1 MRKIDHTLTTI
12 IYVFIGGGLGALLR
26 YAFSVGLNDRVIS
39 VYLQSIPMGTLI
51 ANLLGCLTLGLISG
65 IMPIHSSLKIGLTTG
80 LMGGLTTFSTFSAES
95 ARLITEGQMTKAL
108 LHLLL
113 HTVGGI
119 TLAIVGLS
127 LGLNYAKK

>member
-1 MRKIDHTLTTI
+1 MITL

-26 YAFSVGLNDRVIS
+26 YALSLGLNDRVIS
-39 VYLQSIPMGTLI
+39 VFLQSIPMGTLA
-51 ANLLGCLTLGLISG
+51 ANLIGCLALGFISG
-65 IMPIHSSLKIGLTTG
+65 WLPLSSSLKIGLTTG

-95 ARLITEGQMTKAL
+95 ARLITEGEASKAFI
-108 LHLLL
+108 HMFL